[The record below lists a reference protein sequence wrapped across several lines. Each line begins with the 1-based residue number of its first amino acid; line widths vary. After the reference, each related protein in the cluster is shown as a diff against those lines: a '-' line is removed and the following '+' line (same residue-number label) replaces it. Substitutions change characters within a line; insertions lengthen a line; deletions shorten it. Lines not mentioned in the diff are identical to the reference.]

1 VGRSTDDQESPLIKQ
16 DTMDVDF
23 NNMGSGGEFNYQIP
37 PVNKNEYSNELGTFI
52 QNRGFYNN
60 DYSYQD
66 NNLTM

>member
-1 VGRSTDDQESPLIKQ
+1 
-16 DTMDVDF
+16 MDVDF